1 MIRILGAFI
10 LFLFS
15 IHAAKAQSAP
25 NMGGGVDDERLHFG
39 FTFQYISAE
48 YKILKKESWREPFF
62 LTDEGKSM
70 AGPYSISSSPKPGF
84 GLGFVSDL
92 RMGTNANL
100 RFTPILAFSNATLDY
115 VYDDDQPPTIET
127 VQKEV
132 QATFVNLPLGIKL
145 KSERRH
151 NFRAYILAGGRYSMD
166 IVSKKKTDDA
176 DKILSERFV
185 KNRKSFFSYEAAIGF
200 DLYFEYF
207 KLSPEIKFSQSI
219 NSVLNTKEEP
229 NPYTSPVDK
238 LFLRN
243 FQFSLYFE

>member
-1 MIRILGAFI
+1 MIRILVSFI
-10 LFLFS
+10 LFLFCT
-15 IHAAKAQSAP
+15 HASKAQSAP

-48 YKILKKESWREPFF
+48 YKVLKKESWREPFP
-62 LTDEGKSM
+62 LVDEGTVM
-70 AGPYSISSSPKPGF
+70 PGLYSVSSPKNPGF

-100 RFTPILAFSNATLDY
+100 RFTPILAFSSAMLNYT
-115 VYDDDQPPTIET
+115 YDHEPAEP

-132 QATFVNLPLGIKL
+132 QATFVHLPLGVKL
-145 KSERRH
+145 KSDRRG
-151 NFRAYILAGGRYSMD
+151 NFRAYLLAGGRYSMD

-176 DKILSERFV
+176 DKILREKLV
-185 KNRKSFFSYEAAIGF
+185 KNIGSFFSYEAGIGF

-219 NSVLNTKEEP
+219 NSVLNTKERP
-229 NPYTSPVDK
+229 NPYTQPIDK